1 MTSRAMR
8 ASFKTLPR
16 MVHREEDD
24 SLTPSMMVGGQRDL
38 PEDEE
43 EVRCAVPYHPV
54 VDPDEVNPET
64 VAKGFLQPSVR
75 RDVVDL
81 EYRFRRLHEL
91 QPD

>member
-16 MVHREEDD
+16 MVRREEDD
-24 SLTPSMMVGGQRDL
+24 SVVPDMMVGGQRDL
-38 PEDEE
+38 PDNEDETLC
-43 EVRCAVPYHPV
+43 VVPYHPV

-64 VAKGFLQPSVR
+64 VARAFLQLSVR